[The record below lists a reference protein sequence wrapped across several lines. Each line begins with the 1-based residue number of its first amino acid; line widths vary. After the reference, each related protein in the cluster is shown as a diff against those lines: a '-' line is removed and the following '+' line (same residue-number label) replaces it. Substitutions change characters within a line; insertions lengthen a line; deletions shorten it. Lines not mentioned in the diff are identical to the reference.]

1 MYFRALMM
9 SCFFI
14 FGIAMLHLRYIDI
27 NVHMLENMYKKRIR
41 GYAKLGYAPKEI
53 KEDDFRTIYT
63 NNHENDLFRD
73 ITAAKKSVI
82 ATGSYI
88 SSKHLNLLIKA
99 AEKLIANGVYFKIA
113 TKNNDSKYNN
123 KIKEMLTFHSIEHSV
138 KNKLNNS
145 FVVIDGKTVWYSS
158 GELFSTTDDENCVL
172 RIEDEVLAGE
182 LTAKL
187 K

>member
-14 FGIAMLHLRYIDI
+14 FGIAMLHIRYIDI

-145 FVVIDGKTVWYSS
+145 FVVIDGKIVWYSS
-158 GELFSTTDDENCVL
+158 GELLRTTDDENCVL

-182 LTAKL
+182 RTAKL

>member
-99 AEKLIANGVYFKIA
+99 DCKRCIFQ
-113 TKNNDSKYNN
+113 
-123 KIKEMLTFHSIEHSV
+123 
-138 KNKLNNS
+138 
-145 FVVIDGKTVWYSS
+145 
-158 GELFSTTDDENCVL
+158 NC
-172 RIEDEVLAGE
+172 D
-182 LTAKL
+182 
-187 K
+187 